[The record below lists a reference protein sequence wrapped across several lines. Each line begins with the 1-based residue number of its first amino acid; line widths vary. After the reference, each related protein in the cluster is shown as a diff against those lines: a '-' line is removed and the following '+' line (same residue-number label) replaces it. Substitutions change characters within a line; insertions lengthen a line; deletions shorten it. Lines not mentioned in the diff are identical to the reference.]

1 MERLA
6 GVTCGRSEGS
16 NTMTIP
22 KPVQPAQHVAAESD
36 MDDEPAAGIDTA
48 IQGALGRKLRES
60 YEEVVREE
68 VPDKLLKLLDELK
81 LAEQGSSAKSTA
93 DKG

>member
-1 MERLA
+1 
-6 GVTCGRSEGS
+6 
-16 NTMTIP
+16 MTIP
-22 KPVQPAQHVAAESD
+22 KTFQPAQNVAAESD
-36 MDDEPAAGIDTA
+36 VDAEPTATVDAA

-68 VPDKLLKLLDELK
+68 VPDKFLKLLNELK
-81 LAEQGSSAKSTA
+81 VAEQDGDSKGKA

>member
-1 MERLA
+1 
-6 GVTCGRSEGS
+6 
-16 NTMTIP
+16 MTIP
-22 KPVQPAQHVAAESD
+22 KSFQPAQDITAESD
-36 MDDEPAAGIDTA
+36 MDGEPAATVDAA

-68 VPDKLLKLLDELK
+68 VPDKFLRLLNDLK
-81 LAEQGSSAKSTA
+81 LAEQDGTQDKA

>member
-1 MERLA
+1 
-6 GVTCGRSEGS
+6 
-16 NTMTIP
+16 MTIP
-22 KPVQPAQHVAAESD
+22 KSFQPAQDIAAESD
-36 MDDEPAAGIDTA
+36 MDGEPAATIDAA

-68 VPDKLLKLLDELK
+68 VPDKFLQLLNDLK
-81 LAEQGSSAKSTA
+81 MAEQSDEAEGKA